1 MPVLPAP
8 AGAPALASHF
18 ADAFPELSAPSRAW
32 PAPEP
37 RLLHLNAALAA
48 ELGLDEA
55 WLRSEDGVRFLTGE
69 APGDEARPVA
79 QGYSGHQFGG
89 YSPRLGDGRALLLG
103 ELTAPGSAA
112 EEDSGTAGVRAAA
125 DPDPTALRD
134 LHLKGSGLT
143 PFSREGSDGLAAV
156 GPMLRELVVSEAL
169 HALGIPTTRA
179 LAVVATGRTVRRQT
193 ALPGAVLARVA
204 DSHLR
209 VGTFQYAAALTQQG
223 HVPEDLVPRLV
234 AESLSRHHPERAG
247 AEAPALALLEAVV
260 AAQADLVARWMLVG
274 FVHGVMNTDNVTIS
288 GQSIDFGPCAFLDAF
303 DPRAVFSSID
313 RQGRY
318 AYGNQPPIA
327 LWNLNRLAEALL
339 PHLAA
344 DPNEA
349 VAAATAALE
358 GFAPAFDDAW
368 QSGLAAKLGVPR
380 TPASDD
386 VATRLLGLL
395 AEARADWTAFWT
407 DLADTAAD
415 EDAEGED
422 PASVVVRL
430 MPGTDRPEEAAAW
443 LADWRALAPDAAL
456 MRRTNPMRIPRNRP
470 LQDALDAAE
479 AGDLGPVE
487 EILGAVREPFT
498 PRPGAEHLERPTPE
512 DEDARPFVTFCGT

>member
-1 MPVLPAP
+1 MPFPALQHRFADRLPELAVPWQARPAP
-8 AGAPALASHF
+8 APTLA
-18 ADAFPELSAPSRAW
+18 A
-32 PAPEP
+32 
-37 RLLHLNAALAA
+37 LNAPLAA
-48 ELGLDEA
+48 ELGLDPA
-55 WLRSEDGVRFLTGE
+55 WLATDTGLAFLTGAE
-69 APGDEARPVA
+69 PGPGAQPVA
-79 QGYSGHQFGG
+79 QVYAGHQFGS
-89 YSPRLGDGRALLLG
+89 YSPLLGDGRALLLG
-103 ELTAPGSAA
+103 ELTAP
-112 EEDSGTAGVRAAA
+112 DGTLHDV
-125 DPDPTALRD
+125 
-134 LHLKGSGLT
+134 HLKGSGLT
-143 PFSREGSDGLAAV
+143 PFSREDSDGLAAV

-234 AESLSRHHPERAG
+234 AESLSRHHPDRAG

-274 FVHGVMNTDNVTIS
+274 FVHGVMNTDNMTIS

-407 DLADTAAD
+407 DLADTAEGAP
-415 EDAEGED
+415 EGAEGEE
-422 PASVVVRL
+422 PGAVVTRL
-430 MPGTDRPEEAAAW
+430 LPGTDRPEEAAAW

-487 EILGAVREPFT
+487 EILAAVREPFT